1 MKRFMLITLV
11 VSGSIFT
18 SILPANAGTFCAD
31 GTYSSSFGSGTCSW
45 HGGILGGAP
54 SKKKSYG
61 STLDSDPWGTSSF
74 GSTKKKSYGS
84 TLDSD
89 PWGTNSFG
97 STKKNS
103 YGSTLNSDPYGL
115 DSYSNS
121 RSVKPYG
128 GFGSGAPSKSQMD
141 TCAKSAASM
150 YKCATGR

>member
-1 MKRFMLITLV
+1 MKRLILITLMITGSTF
-11 VSGSIFT
+11 VSIV
-18 SILPANAGTFCAD
+18 PANAGTYCAD

-54 SKKKSYG
+54 SK
-61 STLDSDPWGTSSF
+61 
-74 GSTKKKSYGS
+74 TK
-84 TLDSD
+84 
-89 PWGTNSFG
+89 
-97 STKKNS
+97 S

-115 DSYSNS
+115 NSYGSTK
-121 RSVKPYG
+121 VKPYG

>member
-1 MKRFMLITLV
+1 MKRFILILLM
-11 VSGSIFT
+11 VSGSILT

-54 SKKKSYG
+54 SK
-61 STLDSDPWGTSSF
+61 
-74 GSTKKKSYGS
+74 TK
-84 TLDSD
+84 
-89 PWGTNSFG
+89 
-97 STKKNS
+97 S
-103 YGSTLNSDPYGL
+103 YGSTLNSDPYGFN
-115 DSYSNS
+115 SYGTTKKKSYGSTLNSDPYGFNSNS
-121 RSVKPYG
+121 RTVKPYG